1 MKLQFI
7 LAPLLAAGLAT
18 SALAE
23 EGTIYDFDGSFDDA
37 TFGLETAIIGRGL
50 VVDWVSHTGEMLA
63 RTGGDVGSDVVIF
76 DNADIYQFCSASLS
90 RKMMEIDPLN
100 IVHCPYSIFVI
111 DREGMVQVGFRNMP
125 EGPMQEV
132 QGLLDEIA
140 REAVGQ

>member
-23 EGTIYDFDGSFDDA
+23 GGTIYDFDGSFDDA

-63 RTGGDVGSDVVIF
+63 RTGADVGSDVVIF

-111 DREGMVQVGFRNMP
+111 DREGKVQVGFRNMP

>member
-7 LAPLLAAGLAT
+7 LAPLLAAGLVT
-18 SALAE
+18 SARAE

-37 TFGLETAIIGRGL
+37 IFGLETAIIGRGL

-63 RTGGDVGSDVVIF
+63 RTGADVGSDVVIF

-111 DREGMVQVGFRNMP
+111 DREGKVQVGFRNMP

>member
-18 SALAE
+18 SAFAE
-23 EGTIYDFDGSFDDA
+23 AGTIYDFDGSFDDA

-63 RTGGDVGSDVVIF
+63 RTGADVGSDVVIF

-111 DREGMVQVGFRNMP
+111 DREGKVQVGFRNMP

>member
-1 MKLQFI
+1 MKLKFI

-63 RTGGDVGSDVVIF
+63 RTGADVGSDVVIF

-111 DREGMVQVGFRNMP
+111 DREGKVQVGFRNMP

>member
-37 TFGLETAIIGRGL
+37 TFGLETAIIGRSL

-63 RTGGDVGSDVVIF
+63 RTGADVGSDVVIF

-90 RKMMEIDPLN
+90 RKMMEIDPLTARKSS
-100 IVHCPYSIFVI
+100 P
-111 DREGMVQVGFRNMP
+111 
-125 EGPMQEV
+125 
-132 QGLLDEIA
+132 LDA
-140 REAVGQ
+140 R

>member
-63 RTGGDVGSDVVIF
+63 RTGADVGSDVVIF

-111 DREGMVQVGFRNMP
+111 DREGKVQVGFRNMP